1 MSHKLNLD
9 NCVEKLSKRF
19 TTSAKTT
26 FGIKRSRNIREKTS
40 KVRVSKKL
48 WFRLDC
54 KYARQN
60 YRNNYKKSRYKRN
73 KTESSKLEMKK
84 AEKGA

>member
-26 FGIKRSRNIREKTS
+26 FGIKRSKSIREKTNE
-40 KVRVSKKL
+40 VRVSKKL

-54 KYARQN
+54 KYARKN
-60 YRNNYKKSRYKRN
+60 YRK
-73 KTESSKLEMKK
+73 
-84 AEKGA
+84 